1 VTDKLKA
8 PRLRWRRVP
17 RHTGLMAIG
26 QGERG
31 YELRSGERH
40 IGSACPK
47 FRPFTKDRIGYFWA
61 VGNWEEWDM
70 PNYNTSGTPVE
81 TIDEAKD
88 QLMEYVKEHVYAKLL
103 KESNG

>member
-1 VTDKLKA
+1 VSGISA
-8 PRLRWRRVP
+8 PHR
-17 RHTGLMAIG
+17 
-26 QGERG
+26 
-31 YELRSGERH
+31 
-40 IGSACPK
+40 PK
-47 FRPFTKDRIGYFWA
+47 FREFTQSSGSATYWY